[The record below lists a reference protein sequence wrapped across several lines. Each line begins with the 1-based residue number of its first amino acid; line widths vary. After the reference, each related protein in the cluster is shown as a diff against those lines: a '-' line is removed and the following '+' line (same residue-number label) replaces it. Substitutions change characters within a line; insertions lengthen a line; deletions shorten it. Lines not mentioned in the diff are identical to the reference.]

1 LIHHLA
7 HLLPQLEPQ
16 TLGLYWPLTHEFN
29 PAAVL
34 QAGPGLAKL
43 PIALPFAR
51 RTPKQMEY
59 RAWDGRKPKSTDE
72 CGIGTGQGAAVLPDV
87 VLVPCV
93 GFTASGFRL
102 GYGGG
107 YFDRWLAQY
116 PHVTTVGVAWSGAQ
130 IDDATFDAQPHDK
143 PLTLIV
149 TEQGVL

>member
-1 LIHHLA
+1 LLELRNQFDATTAGSQAQATLIHHLA

-102 GYGGG
+102 GY
-107 YFDRWLAQY
+107 
-116 PHVTTVGVAWSGAQ
+116 
-130 IDDATFDAQPHDK
+130 FDAQPHDK